1 VLKEL
6 IAFEWRYHTRQPS
19 FLGTAALF
27 LLVGFGLTASGLGA
41 ANIAV
46 SAPWLVTETLGVAS
60 LFSLFAIAIFAA
72 NAIVRDREHRSE
84 EIIFTTPVP
93 RLTFLLGRF
102 GGAFAAAVT
111 SFALAPIGMLIASRM
126 PWLDAARVGP
136 LNIAAYVCAFV
147 TIGIPTLF
155 FSTALLFAVAAMTRS
170 ALATYTAS
178 VFVYVLYLVC
188 AALTGSP
195 LMAGSG
201 PGAGG
206 GTLGALLDPFGLT
219 AFFEVTRYWTIAER
233 NHRFVALDGAMLAN
247 RLLWVAVAVAI
258 LFVVARTF
266 SFRTRATKPPH
277 RSFAVTF
284 AALSARFAARDNKAV
299 IPSVSEGPGRP
310 GDARTEAVAPPYRR
324 VEPRAGGTLAAFL
337 SATRNEI
344 AATMRSRPFLFLLAL
359 WFVLAFTT
367 IRGDV
372 FGAEYGAA
380 FLPTTGLI
388 VSTLQQPLSLIGLIL
403 IIYYGAELFW
413 REQRYRFAAIV
424 DATPVRGLTM
434 VLSKWTA
441 LVTLLAVII
450 AVGIVAGVV
459 VQLSG
464 GYTNVQPLVYLS
476 LFYFAGVPLAL
487 YAAAAIAVHS
497 LSPGKYAGLVL
508 VLLFIV
514 ATKNVDA
521 LGLEHPA
528 WQFAAAPPVRYS
540 EMRGFAGSARPFGRL
555 MLQWSVVA
563 AIFLAIAAPSW
574 RRLNR
579 GAGERLRRVRID
591 RGFAVLA
598 IAALALTTGWVLRS
612 TRFTSQNDLLDW
624 KTDYEKHYRATA
636 ALPKPRIVAVSTRVD
651 LFPDDDRVHI
661 AGDYTLVNDSDAPI
675 AAVDVTTPRADRRL
689 SIEHVTFAPPLAPR
703 ARTKLHFDF
712 TLDEVDTSAVMSSNT
727 FPSLGYRLTAEIS
740 DPRERAKRGL
750 GAASTPE
757 SDDEDVLSGDKSES
771 QLVDFDAVVS
781 TSAGETAITTG
792 RLQREW
798 TDGGRRH
805 FHYRAEV
812 PVRNR
817 FAFASGH
824 YAVAHRDVDGVDLS
838 VAHAQQHAA
847 NVGAMLDAGARTIR
861 YCNREFGA
869 YPHRQL
875 ALVEVPSWWSFGG
888 LAFPGVVLLSES
900 RAFLVDARDS
910 ARPDLVARRVA
921 HEVAHQWWGYRV
933 IAASRA
939 GALTITESLAKY
951 TELRILDQM
960 HGPDAVRNILAY
972 ELDRYLAG
980 RAREPQKERTLAAAG
995 DQAYLYYSKGALVM
1009 NAIRDLIGEAALN
1022 RALRTLTTIES
1033 PSTADLLSALR
1044 TVSNDA
1050 QFALIAD
1057 WLQKIVL
1064 YDFRLDAVQVTPLP
1078 NGRFRVVAEVHAA
1091 RYEASPDGR
1100 EHEIPLDEIIDVGPV
1115 KARLRSG
1122 VNRVEF
1128 LGSSEILGVPRRGD
1142 VVVDPNF
1149 LRIDR
1154 TPADNRKTLDR

>member
-6 IAFEWRYHTRQPS
+6 IGFEWRYHTRQPS

-41 ANIAV
+41 ANIVV
-46 SAPWLVTETLGVAS
+46 SASWLVTETLAVAS

-102 GGAFAAAVT
+102 GGAFAAAVS
-111 SFALAPIGMLIASRM
+111 SFALAAVGMLIASRM
-126 PWLDAARVGP
+126 PWLDPARVGP
-136 LNIAAYVCAFV
+136 LNAGAYAWSFV
-147 TIGIPTLF
+147 TIAIPTLL

-195 LMAGSG
+195 LMAGSR
-201 PGAGG
+201 PGGG
-206 GTLGALLDPFGLT
+206 AGTLGALLDPFGLT

-233 NHRFVALDGAMLAN
+233 NHRFVALGGALLVN
-247 RLLWVAVAVAI
+247 RLLWVAVAAAI
-258 LFVVARTF
+258 LFVIARTF
-266 SFRTRATKPPH
+266 SFRTRATKPRKT
-277 RSFAVTF
+277 RSV
-284 AALSARFAARDNKAV
+284 AL
-299 IPSVSEGPGRP
+299 
-310 GDARTEAVAPPYRR
+310 EAVRPVAYRR
-324 VEPRAGGTLAAFL
+324 VEPRSGGTLAAFL

-344 AATMRSRPFLFLLAL
+344 GTTMRSRAFLFLLAL
-359 WFVLAFTT
+359 WFALAFTT

-380 FLPTTGLI
+380 FLPTTGL
-388 VSTLQQPLSLIGLIL
+388 VTSTLRQPLSLIGLIL

-413 REQRYRFAAIV
+413 REQRYRFASII

-441 LVTLLAVII
+441 LVALIAAII

-464 GYTNVQPLVYLS
+464 GYANVQPLAYLS
-476 LFYFAGVPLAL
+476 LFYFAGVPLAI
-487 YAAAAIAVHS
+487 YAAAAIAIHS

-528 WQFAAAPPVRYS
+528 WQFAAGPPVRYS

-563 AIFLAIAAPSW
+563 AIFLTIAAPSW

-579 GAGERLRRVRID
+579 GAGERLRRLRVD
-591 RGFAVLA
+591 RRFAVLA
-598 IAALALTTGWVLRS
+598 IAALALTTGWVMRS
-612 TRFTSQNDLLDW
+612 TRFVSQNELLDW
-624 KTDYEKHYRATA
+624 KAEYEKRYRATA
-636 ALPKPRIVAVSTRVD
+636 SLPKPRIAAVSTRVD

-661 AGDYTLVNDSDAPI
+661 AGDYTLVNDNNAPI
-675 AAVDVTTPRADRRL
+675 AAVDVTTRRADRRL
-689 SIEHVTFAPPLAPR
+689 GVEHRTFTPPLAPG
-703 ARTKLHFDF
+703 ARTTLHFDF
-712 TLDEVDTSAVMSSNT
+712 TLDDTDTSALMSSNT
-727 FPSLGYRLTAEIS
+727 FPSLGYRVTAEIS

-750 GAASTPE
+750 GAPSTPE
-757 SDDEDVLSGDKSES
+757 SDDEDVLAGDKSES

-798 TDGGRRH
+798 IDGGRRI

-817 FAFASGH
+817 FAFASGR
-824 YAVAHRDVDGVDLS
+824 YVVTHRDVDGVDLS
-838 VAHAQQHAA
+838 VAHAPQHAA
-847 NVGAMLDAGARTIR
+847 NAGAMLDAGVRALR
-861 YCNREFGA
+861 YCDREFGA

-900 RAFLVDARDS
+900 RAFLVDARDP

-951 TELRILDQM
+951 TELRILEQM
-960 HGPDAVRNILAY
+960 HGPEAVRNILAY

-980 RAREPQKERTLAAAG
+980 RAREPQKERTLAAVG

-1009 NAIRDLIGEAALN
+1009 NAIRDLIGEPALN
-1022 RALRTLTTIES
+1022 RALRTLTTIDT

-1044 TVSNDA
+1044 AASNDE
-1050 QFALIAD
+1050 QFALISD

-1064 YDFRLDAVQVTPLP
+1064 YDFRVAAVKVTPLL
-1078 NGRFRVVAEVHAA
+1078 NGRYQVVADVDAHRYQAA
-1091 RYEASPDGR
+1091 PDGSER
-1100 EHEIPLDEIIDVGPV
+1100 EIALDEIIDVGPI
-1115 KARLRSG
+1115 KARLRTG
-1122 VNRVEF
+1122 ANRVGFETTEKPP
-1128 LGSSEILGVPRRGD
+1128 SVA
-1142 VVVDPNF
+1142 VDPNL

-1154 TPADNRKTLDR
+1154 TPNDNVKRVD